1 MVRKTLLSLTLIG
14 VIVMPDIGSAQAGNY
29 DLTGVHNIYHYLV
42 REMDNS
48 VGDSLDGSYEVKA
61 HWPNAYNS
69 LFDATLVNFE
79 VGDTIGPVIVSLPT
93 TAHLQGFPAGPIAI
107 NVDLYE
113 AGNMVITGTYPSIA
127 TADCSTAATVPAV
140 TDNATWQSSTGDPIV
155 VNNDSVKSSAFG
167 WGFVESGVFANNMY
181 APDLNTEVYGTDYG
195 DGTANETWG
204 KWTSFYNDDFSEIQ
218 TVHMYWEQVDGVS
231 STYGVDEQGNFDG
244 HFGVT
249 GAFGDRTT
257 IPGLASLNPA
267 INVGTY
273 PMIGGSGH
281 DVNMDGNIDAA
292 DGYLANPTLEWGYY
306 FDPKGANDTLFDGD
320 EPMQFTGYYMTYNFL
335 AAASALATAYG
346 QFSDPAILVDTDADG
361 IPDTHPLIV
370 YYMGLGLD
378 QASALVA
385 TADTLAN
392 LGMQGLC
399 VTLGQ
404 AALAPV
410 LGPVVGDYAGVT
422 LTALLTAGVGTV
434 DALTQTGAA
443 TGAYAIGAL
452 AGAGVNVNDSDH
464 DYTPAGLPITRHV
477 VEPGFE
483 AGADTTTG
491 TNPVGWSGGTGYGG
505 NISTVMDTTAHMGNY
520 ALQLGVTGTGGYAV
534 AHQSD
539 TTAQGGQV
547 WTLSAWIRDVATG
560 GSGGD
565 YAALKM
571 EAYDAAGN
579 QVMNIETIQT
589 GVTSDWAQYSATF
602 TMPATAVKA
611 TAVLVATAWN
621 GTAYNVAYQFDDVEI
636 SYTQALPNGRL
647 VFQIGN
653 VCIPRNQ
660 HLEVNA
666 YYVNTATYGVDVDPD
681 ESLIPKKFA
690 LYDNFPN
697 PFNPTTQIAVDLPEA
712 ASTKITVWNIM
723 GQKVATLHSG
733 DLSAGHHVVNFDGR
747 DQNGKQLTSG
757 MYFYRVTAGKY
768 NAIKKMTLLK

>member
-1 MVRKTLLSLTLIG
+1 M
-14 VIVMPDIGSAQAGNY
+14 
-29 DLTGVHNIYHYLV
+29 
-42 REMDNS
+42 
-48 VGDSLDGSYEVKA
+48 
-61 HWPNAYNS
+61 
-69 LFDATLVNFE
+69 
-79 VGDTIGPVIVSLPT
+79 
-93 TAHLQGFPAGPIAI
+93 
-107 NVDLYE
+107 
-113 AGNMVITGTYPSIA
+113 
-127 TADCSTAATVPAV
+127 
-140 TDNATWQSSTGDPIV
+140 
-155 VNNDSVKSSAFG
+155 
-167 WGFVESGVFANNMY
+167 
-181 APDLNTEVYGTDYG
+181 
-195 DGTANETWG
+195 
-204 KWTSFYNDDFSEIQ
+204 
-218 TVHMYWEQVDGVS
+218 
-231 STYGVDEQGNFDG
+231 
-244 HFGVT
+244 
-249 GAFGDRTT
+249 
-257 IPGLASLNPA
+257 
-267 INVGTY
+267 
-273 PMIGGSGH
+273 
-281 DVNMDGNIDAA
+281 
-292 DGYLANPTLEWGYY
+292 
-306 FDPKGANDTLFDGD
+306 
-320 EPMQFTGYYMTYNFL
+320 
-335 AAASALATAYG
+335 
-346 QFSDPAILVDTDADG
+346 
-361 IPDTHPLIV
+361 
-370 YYMGLGLD
+370 
-378 QASALVA
+378 
-385 TADTLAN
+385 
-392 LGMQGLC
+392 
-399 VTLGQ
+399 
-404 AALAPV
+404 
-410 LGPVVGDYAGVT
+410 
-422 LTALLTAGVGTV
+422 
-434 DALTQTGAA
+434 
-443 TGAYAIGAL
+443 
-452 AGAGVNVNDSDH
+452 
-464 DYTPAGLPITRHV
+464 
-477 VEPGFE
+477 
-483 AGADTTTG
+483 
-491 TNPVGWSGGTGYGG
+491 GGTGYGG
-505 NISTVMDTTAHMGNY
+505 NISTVMDTTAHMGSY

-636 SYTQALPNGRL
+636 SYTQTMANGRL

-666 YYVNTATYGVDVDPD
+666 YWVNTATYGVDVDPD